1 MVTTKP
7 NKRDKGEGS
16 VYRRKSDGMYCASLD
31 LEPIDGKRRRK
42 VVVAKTEGAVKLKL
56 KEAKR
61 DLARNGDIITGNM
74 TTAQWLTVW
83 FETIALKKIRPKTA
97 ATWRGL
103 ISNHMIP
110 SIGKVQVA
118 KLTPA
123 HVRKMH
129 KSITDKGL
137 SSTTALQA
145 HRILVVALKYA
156 LRDKKVTENVATLT
170 DAPPKAPTELAV
182 ITPMDGVKVIRAVA
196 GDRLASRWAAAFF
209 TGARQGE
216 LLGLE
221 LDRIITLYD
230 DDLGQEITYLDLSWQ
245 LQRLSWEHGCG
256 DPTGTEVVRR
266 KGKPDLIRTIYPCG
280 RTRGYDCPKKTITAP
295 ANWEHRHL
303 RGGLWLSRPKSPA
316 GWRIIPLVEPLASI
330 IERRVEVARMEGNKY
345 GLLWTDEH
353 GQPLDPKY
361 DNYAWHD
368 ALDRAGVKQAR
379 LHDARHTTA
388 SLLMAAR
395 VPEVIIV
402 KILGHSSYV
411 TSKGYMH
418 VDIKQLNAGMAQMS
432 ALMPL
437 AEEDRT

>member
-1 MVTTKP
+1 MTAAKTP
-7 NKRDKGEGS
+7 NKRDKGEGTI
-16 VYRRKSDGMYCASLD
+16 YKRKSDGMWCASLD
-31 LEPIDGKRRRK
+31 LEPINGKRRRK
-42 VVVAKTEGAVKLKL
+42 VVLARTEAEAKLKL
-56 KEAKR
+56 KEVKRKLAK
-61 DLARNGDIITGNM
+61 DGDVITGNM
-74 TTAQWLTVW
+74 TTAAWLNVW

-103 ISNHMIP
+103 IQNHMIP

-129 KSITDKGL
+129 AAIMDKGL

-145 HRILVVALKYA
+145 HRVLTTALKYA

-170 DAPPKAPTELAV
+170 DAPKKAKSELAV
-182 ITPMDGVKVIRAVA
+182 LTAMDGVKVIQSVA
-196 GDRLASRWAAAFF
+196 DDRLGSRWAAALF

-216 LLGLE
+216 LIGLE
-221 LDRIITLYD
+221 IDRIVTLYD
-230 DDLGQEITYLDLSWQ
+230 EDLGREITCLDLSWQ

-256 DPTGTEVVRR
+256 KPTGTEVV
-266 KGKPDLIRTIYPCG
+266 KGKDGKPDRIRNTFTCG
-280 RTRGYDCPKKTITAP
+280 RVRGADCIKRKLTAP
-295 ANWEHRHL
+295 ADWEHRHL
-303 RGGLWLSRPKSPA
+303 RGGLWLSRPKSSA
-316 GWRIIPLVEPLASI
+316 GWRIIPLVEPLKGI
-330 IERRVEVARMEGNKY
+330 IERRMQIAQAEGNKY

-368 ALDRAGVKQAR
+368 ILDAAGVKQAR

-388 SLLMAAR
+388 SLLLAAK
-395 VPEVIIV
+395 VPEMIIT
-402 KILGHSSYV
+402 KILGHSSYA
-411 TSKGYMH
+411 TSKGYMN
-418 VDIKQLNAGMAQMS
+418 VDIMQLDSGLSRMS

-437 AEEDRT
+437 GE